1 MTLYVLVCV
10 HSKRRREKDQ
20 ECTGRMMGDLYLFST
35 KQEEGIMFCKNINIG
50 NVSK

>member
-20 ECTGRMMGDLYLFST
+20 ECTGRMMGDYIYLALN
-35 KQEEGIMFCKNINIG
+35 KKREYVLQKH
-50 NVSK
+50 